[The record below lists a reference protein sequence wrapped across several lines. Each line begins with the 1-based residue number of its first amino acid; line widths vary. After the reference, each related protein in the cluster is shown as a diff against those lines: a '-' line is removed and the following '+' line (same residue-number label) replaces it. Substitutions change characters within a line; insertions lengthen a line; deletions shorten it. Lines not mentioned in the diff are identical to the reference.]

1 MPNIQQLI
9 SLREKYKQQNK
20 ISTKQLALL
29 NENFK
34 FSVDRI
40 RNSFSYSGVDDK
52 IIQFFEEQKS
62 ATVVMIFIDITNFS
76 NLCKTFPNS
85 LLASYLD
92 QYYDA
97 VIPIIYRHG
106 GEIEK
111 IMGDGI
117 IAVFGQPFL
126 DENHDELIKKA
137 DSCVKDIIIT
147 REKGYQEVKIAF
159 HEGTIMYYKNK
170 VLNYPEY
177 TMIGKPITELYRLE
191 SVAKNNS
198 ISFYDTCQ
206 YDGKIYSSSGAYC
219 RSDNSP
225 VQCKYFTKSPL
236 QPVVLQGVDYKN
248 IKHLTC
254 KS

>member
-9 SLREKYKQQNK
+9 AFREKYDSKNN
-20 ISTKQLALL
+20 ITTKQLNLL

-34 FSVDRI
+34 FSVGQI
-40 RNSFSYSGVDDK
+40 RNSFSYNRTDDK
-52 IIQFFEEQKS
+52 ILQFFEDQKS
-62 ATVVMIFIDITNFS
+62 ATVVMLFVDITNFS
-76 NLCKTFPNS
+76 NICKSFSNS

-92 QYYDA
+92 HYYDA

-106 GEIEK
+106 GEVEK
-111 IMGDGI
+111 IIGDGI

-126 DENHDELIKKA
+126 DIGHDGLLEKA
-137 DSCVKDIIIT
+137 DLCAKDIIIDL
-147 REKGYQEVKIAF
+147 EKSHREVKIAY

-170 VLNYPEY
+170 TLNYPEY
-177 TMIGKPITELYRLE
+177 TMIGKPLTELFRLE

-198 ISFYDTCQ
+198 ITFYDTCK
-206 YDGKIYSSSGAYC
+206 YDSKPYSNSQPYC
-219 RSDNSP
+219 RSTKSP
-225 VQCKYFTKSPL
+225 IECKYFTKSL
-236 QPVVLQGVDYKN
+236 TEPVTLQGVDNKN

>member
-9 SLREKYKQQNK
+9 ALREKYHAKNN
-20 ISTKQLALL
+20 ISIKQLTVL

-34 FSVDRI
+34 FSTDRI
-40 RNSFSYSGVDDK
+40 RNSFSNNRIDDK
-52 IIQFFEEQKS
+52 IVQFFEEQRS
-62 ATVVMIFIDITNFS
+62 ATLVMMYIDITNFS
-76 NLCKTFPNS
+76 NICKHFSNS

-97 VIPIIYRHG
+97 VIPLIYRHG

-117 IAVFGQPFL
+117 IAIFGQPFL
-126 DENHDELIKKA
+126 DDSHDGLLSKA
-137 DSCVKDIIIT
+137 DLCAKDIIIDLEGSH
-147 REKGYQEVKIAF
+147 REVKIAF

-170 VLNYPEY
+170 ALNYPEY
-177 TMIGKPITELYRLE
+177 TMIGKPLTELFRLE

-198 ISFYDTCQ
+198 ITFYGECH
-206 YDGKIYSSSGAYC
+206 YDGKSYSLSTAYC
-219 RSDNSP
+219 RSTNSP
-225 VQCKYFTKSPL
+225 VECKYFTKSAA
-236 QPVVLQGVDYKN
+236 QTVTLQGVDYKN

-254 KS
+254 KL